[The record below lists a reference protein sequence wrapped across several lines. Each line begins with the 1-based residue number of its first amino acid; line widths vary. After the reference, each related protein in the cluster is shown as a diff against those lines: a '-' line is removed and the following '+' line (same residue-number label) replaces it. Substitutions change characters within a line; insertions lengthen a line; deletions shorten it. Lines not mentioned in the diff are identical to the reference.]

1 MDRGLT
7 ALGTLSRCF
16 CPSFTLVSKPKG
28 QAWGWDGPQG
38 GTGCPGA
45 PACSPSTLSLVPGP
59 QTWCQHIKP
68 GPNTPNLAPTPQTWP
83 QHPTPT
89 FSSATWELT
98 CHMRLSL
105 RNFIP
110 YGPMS
115 SANARISAGTETGM
129 GTSQGDRGDE
139 PPHCPLHIPHL
150 KHRRTQQH

>member
-1 MDRGLT
+1 M

-68 GPNTPNLAPTPQTWP
+68 GPNTPNLAPTP
-83 QHPTPT
+83 HPYLQLGDLGAHVPHEIVTQELHSIRPDE
-89 FSSATWELT
+89 FSQRSHL
-98 CHMRLSL
+98 C
-105 RNFIP
+105 
-110 YGPMS
+110 
-115 SANARISAGTETGM
+115 
-129 GTSQGDRGDE
+129 GDRNGDGD
-139 PPHCPLHIPHL
+139 ITGGQ
-150 KHRRTQQH
+150 RG